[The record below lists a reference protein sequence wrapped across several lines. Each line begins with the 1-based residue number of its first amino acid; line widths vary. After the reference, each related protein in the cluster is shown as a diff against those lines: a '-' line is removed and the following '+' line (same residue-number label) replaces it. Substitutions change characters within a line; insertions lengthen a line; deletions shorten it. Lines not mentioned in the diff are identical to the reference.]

1 MIKLRRK
8 RGRPTYLM
16 MSLEPATFHGR
27 KLKSHFSWHETG
39 KVNLDEPIGIF
50 SGDREIDVSWGLN

>member
-1 MIKLRRK
+1 
-8 RGRPTYLM
+8 M